1 MSTKNATKNK
11 ILSPDEQRKAKRLF
25 SVLVALQHV
34 EYKLT
39 VRDLAAK
46 HSISVGTVSTR
57 IKEGNAILDTE
68 HYEIEQVEFLL
79 NELHNKQPEEK
90 KGKEVTPQQLAV
102 RMLYEK
108 ATSPHGVKSKDEY
121 TVYSTVFGYTEK
133 GAVNITTQQKT
144 YIRRRVRELATS
156 AGKVA
161 LFVPDWINTAK
172 PAQSLHN
179 MNLIAH
185 ELYEYMEAKVQEL
198 VAMNNVA
205 PEAAYSVKHALVNMV
220 VEGMSHTNLERQIKG
235 YTDVVEGLTA
245 NGVATEED
253 KELDYHK
260 EWNEG
265 LHTLITFEQ
274 GEMKYGPTT
283 PEAIHAVFEGLKDL
297 DEQGYIY

>member
-1 MSTKNATKNK
+1 MSTKT
-11 ILSPDEQRKAKRLF
+11 ILSPDEQRRAKRLF
-25 SVLVALQHV
+25 AVLVALQHT

-79 NELHNKQPEEK
+79 SELHNKQPEEK
-90 KGKEVTPQQLAV
+90 KGKEVTPQQLAI

-108 ATSPHGVKSKDEY
+108 ATSPHGVKSKEEY

-156 AGKVA
+156 AGKTA

-253 KELDYHK
+253 EQLDYHK

-265 LHTLITFEQ
+265 VHTLITFPD
-274 GEMKYGPTT
+274 GEMKYETTT

>member
-1 MSTKNATKNK
+1 MSTVTKNTK
-11 ILSPDEQRKAKRLF
+11 TILSPDEQRRAKRLF
-25 SVLVALQHV
+25 AVLIALQHT

-68 HYEIEQVEFLL
+68 HYEIDQVEFLL
-79 NELHNKQPEEK
+79 SELYNKQPEEK
-90 KGKEVTPQQLAV
+90 KGKEVTPQQLAI

-108 ATSPHGVKSKDEY
+108 ATSPHGVKSKEEY
-121 TVYSTVFGYTEK
+121 TVYSTVFGYTDK
-133 GAVNITTQQKT
+133 GAVNIPSQQKT
-144 YIRRRVRELATS
+144 YIRRRVRELATA
-156 AGKVA
+156 AGKTA

-179 MNLIAH
+179 MNQVAH
-185 ELYEYMEAKVQEL
+185 ELYEYMEEKAKEL
-198 VAMNNVA
+198 LAMNNIP
-205 PEAAYSVKHALVNMV
+205 PEAAYAVKHALVNMV
-220 VEGMSHTNLERQIKG
+220 VEGMSHTTLERQIKG

-253 KELDYHK
+253 EQLDYHK

-265 LHTLITFEQ
+265 VHTLITFEE
-274 GEMKYGPTT
+274 GEMKYETTT